1 MSQKWFNGLNL
12 QQNQLENAVIQNL
25 ASDPSSGKAGQIYY
39 NTTDNGYRY
48 YNGTA
53 WVSISADAIKS
64 IVAGNGLTSSTSGN
78 AVTLTLGTPST
89 SGATSGNTLGDNSVT
104 ENSHT
109 HQIRIP
115 SASTAERGII
125 QLATDTE
132 ATTGTET
139 TKAVTPKQLA
149 SAKQDA
155 INSAKITIQTSDG
168 LTGGSSTPA
177 TSFTLGLSDSGVV
190 AGTYNNVKVDAK
202 GRVTEG
208 SLKSYVETSA
218 LDDYQKKQDNT
229 LNTTAKTVVGAINE
243 VKGTADAASTKATTN
258 ATEITNIKNGTTV
271 VGEANKVANLL
282 TISDGTNSTTYDG
295 SAARTLQFKPED
307 FSESISGGTATVAL
321 KDKGYATKTYVDA
334 QDDKKLDKAG
344 GIITGDLT
352 IGGNVTVNGTTTT
365 VNSNTLTVKDKLIE
379 VAKDNTTTLTSPAG
393 IIVPKYNGT
402 DYGALVID
410 GEGNAKVG
418 DVQLTAGGDIDVNNS
433 DLQTLATRTGLQDGQ
448 LVKWDDT
455 RKTLVPD
462 TTVASNASSA
472 LSKANANT
480 TEITNIKNGTTSVG
494 KADSADKL
502 TTARTISL
510 NGDATGSTTFDGSAN
525 KEISVTLSNTGV
537 TAGTYN
543 TVTVDAKGRVT
554 AATNTQNSQ
563 VTEITGDGTKTVF
576 DIAHTLGKDV
586 LVQVFLNGQQVGAD
600 TVDELVSVD
609 VFTANNKVK
618 LVFATAPKTTEK
630 FKVVISSGGSGG
642 GNGSGNST
650 NEWITA
656 PIDTVL
662 DFNTHYTIMVDLGL
676 FPPVPTMIYA
686 PASGNDTLIGALPY
700 YTVGGPE
707 TDFDGNLESYGLTH
721 MDIEIQTVKDNNTLR
736 GFKLKGVRIT
746 EIKFTTLGGAA
757 TGTYSSALFADAGV
771 TSFQYKK
778 G

>member
-1 MSQKWFNGLNL
+1 MNRTSYDFLDVLKGTIDDKVSTLDQTIYCKVVGVNEDYTLDVTIVPDEHTRVRNVV
-12 QQNQLENAVIQNL
+12 NASKYEFKMGDYGILYKIGNNL
-25 ASDPSSGKAGQIYY
+25 ANAFIIAKLGPSYADNQPLSKQVADENVGNNNSG
-39 NTTDNGYRY
+39 
-48 YNGTA
+48 GT
-53 WVSISADAIKS
+53 
-64 IVAGNGLTSSTSGN
+64 
-78 AVTLTLGTPST
+78 
-89 SGATSGNTLGDNSVT
+89 SVT

-115 SASTAERGII
+115 SASTTEKGIV
-125 QLATDTE
+125 QLATDTDV
-132 ATTGTET
+132 TTGTET

-149 SAKQDA
+149 AAKQDA
-155 INSAKITIQTSDG
+155 INSAKVTIQTSDG

-177 TSFTLGLSDSGVV
+177 TSFTLGLSNSGVT
-190 AGTYNNVKVDAK
+190 ADTYNSVTVDAK
-202 GRVTEG
+202 GRVTAGE
-208 SLKSYVETSA
+208 KKNYVETSA
-218 LDDYQKKQDNT
+218 LDAYQKKQDNA

-271 VGEANKVANLL
+271 VGKANKVANPL
-282 TISDGTNSTTYDG
+282 TISDGTNSITYDG

-344 GIITGDLT
+344 GTITGPLT
-352 IGGNVTVNGTTTT
+352 IGGDLTVNGTTTT

-379 VAKDNTTTLTSPAG
+379 VAKDNTATLTSPAG

-410 GEGNAKVG
+410 SDGNAKVG
-418 DVQLTAGGDIDVNNS
+418 DVKLKAGGDIDVNNS

-455 RKTLVPD
+455 QKTLVPD

-480 TEITNIKNGTTSVG
+480 TEITNIKNGTTKVG

-510 NGDATGSTTFDGSAN
+510 SGDATGSTTFDGSAN

-554 AATNTQNSQ
+554 AASSKNYSTKVVQT
-563 VTEITGDGTKTVF
+563 ITGDGSKTSF
-576 DIAHTLGKDV
+576 DVAHTLGADV
-586 LVQVFLNGQQVGAD
+586 SVQVYLKNQTVGAD
-600 TVDELVSVD
+600 TVDELVMVD
-609 VFTANNKVK
+609 TYTLNNKVK
-618 LVFATAPKTTEK
+618 LLFATAPTTTQT
-630 FKVVISSGGSGG
+630 FKVVI
-642 GNGSGNST
+642 
-650 NEWITA
+650 
-656 PIDTVL
+656 
-662 DFNTHYTIMVDLGL
+662 
-676 FPPVPTMIYA
+676 
-686 PASGNDTLIGALPY
+686 IG
-700 YTVGGPE
+700 
-707 TDFDGNLESYGLTH
+707 
-721 MDIEIQTVKDNNTLR
+721 
-736 GFKLKGVRIT
+736 
-746 EIKFTTLGGAA
+746 
-757 TGTYSSALFADAGV
+757 
-771 TSFQYKK
+771 
-778 G
+778 

>member
-115 SASTAERGII
+115 SASTTEKGIV
-125 QLATDTE
+125 QLATDTDV
-132 ATTGTET
+132 TTGTET

-149 SAKQDA
+149 D
-155 INSAKITIQTSDG
+155 
-168 LTGGSSTPA
+168 
-177 TSFTLGLSDSGVV
+177 V
-190 AGTYNNVKVDAK
+190 
-202 GRVTEG
+202 
-208 SLKSYVETSA
+208 
-218 LDDYQKKQDNT
+218 YQKKQDNT

-271 VGEANKVANLL
+271 VGKANKVANSL
-282 TISDGTNSTTYDG
+282 TISDGTNSITYDG

-307 FSESISGGTATVAL
+307 FSESISGGIATVAL
-321 KDKGYATKTYVDA
+321 KDKGYATKTYVDT

-418 DVQLTAGGDIDVNNS
+418 DVKLTAGGDIDVNNS
-433 DLQTLATRTGLQDGQ
+433 DLQTLATRTNLVDGNLVQYDGTKQTLVDSGKTIGDLALKTDIPTNYVTTDTAQTITGDKTLTGLLRVNELSTYGDTPTTFFRYDNSDNSMNFGSY
-448 LVKWDDT
+448 DT
-455 RKTLVPD
+455 RTYIKGKENEKPLYKYTTGSQIKTKSFVFEDELKDASVKRAETAGQVSGILRFKSRKNLNTDDGSQRGVWKGANEFVFSVLESDFFLD
-462 TTVASNASSA
+462 TPND
-472 LSKANANT
+472 
-480 TEITNIKNGTTSVG
+480 GTG
-494 KADSADKL
+494 LELA
-502 TTARTISL
+502 
-510 NGDATGSTTFDGSAN
+510 ATGV
-525 KEISVTLSNTGV
+525 E
-537 TAGTYN
+537 AGTYN
-543 TVTVDAKGRVT
+543 TVTVDTKGRVT
-554 AATNTQNSQ
+554 AASNESYATKVVQT
-563 VTEITGDGTKTVF
+563 ITGDGSKTSF
-576 DIAHTLGKDV
+576 DITHTLGADV
-586 LVQVFLNGQQVGAD
+586 SVQVYLKNQRAGAY
-600 TVDELVSVD
+600 TADELVMVD
-609 VFTANNKVK
+609 TYTRNNTVT
-618 LVFATAPKTTEK
+618 LLFATAPTTTQT
-630 FKVVISSGGSGG
+630 FKVVI
-642 GNGSGNST
+642 
-650 NEWITA
+650 
-656 PIDTVL
+656 
-662 DFNTHYTIMVDLGL
+662 
-676 FPPVPTMIYA
+676 
-686 PASGNDTLIGALPY
+686 IG
-700 YTVGGPE
+700 
-707 TDFDGNLESYGLTH
+707 
-721 MDIEIQTVKDNNTLR
+721 
-736 GFKLKGVRIT
+736 
-746 EIKFTTLGGAA
+746 
-757 TGTYSSALFADAGV
+757 
-771 TSFQYKK
+771 
-778 G
+778 

>member
-53 WVSISADAIKS
+53 WVNISADAIKS

-109 HQIRIP
+109 HQICIP
-115 SASTAERGII
+115 SASTAEKGIV

-139 TKAVTPKQLA
+139 KKAVTPKQLA

-155 INSAKITIQTSDG
+155 INSAKVTIQTSDG

-177 TSFTLGLSDSGVV
+177 TSFTLGLSDSGVA

-208 SLKSYVETSA
+208 FNKSYVETSA

-229 LNTTAKTVVGAINE
+229 LNTTVKTVVGAINE
-243 VKGTADAASTKATTN
+243 VKVTADAASTKATTN
-258 ATEITNIKNGTTV
+258 ATEITNIIGGTTA
-271 VGEANKVANLL
+271 VGKADKVANSL
-282 TISDGTNSTTYDG
+282 TISAGTNSTTYDG
-295 SAARTLQFKPED
+295 SAARTLQFKSED

-321 KDKGYATKTYVDA
+321 KDKGYATKTYVDT
-334 QDDKKLDKAG
+334 QDDKKLDKTG
-344 GIITGDLT
+344 GTITGPLT
-352 IGGNVTVNGTTTT
+352 IGGDLTVNGTTTT

-379 VAKDNTTTLTSPAG
+379 VAKDNNTTLTSPAG

-410 GEGNAKVG
+410 SDGNAKVG
-418 DVQLTAGGDIDVNNS
+418 DVKLTADGDIDVNTS
-433 DLQTLATRTGLQDGQ
+433 DLQTLATRTGLQDDQ
-448 LVKWDDT
+448 LVKWDAEN
-455 RKTLVPD
+455 KTLVPD

-494 KADSADKL
+494 KADKL
-502 TTARTISL
+502 STARTISL

-642 GNGSGNST
+642 GGNGSSD
-650 NEWITA
+650 EWITA

-662 DFNTHYTIMVDLGL
+662 DFNTHYTIRFDYILL
-676 FPPVPTMIYA
+676 PHTPVAIYVT
-686 PASGNDTLIGALPY
+686 DITGALPF
-700 YTVGGPE
+700 YTVGGPN
-707 TDFDGNLESYGLTH
+707 TDFDGNLEYYALDHS
-721 MDIEIQTVKDNNTLR
+721 DIEFEHAYDHNTLI
-736 GFKLKGVRIT
+736 GFKLKGIRST
-746 EIKFTTLGGAA
+746 EIKFTTLGGAT
-757 TGTYSSALFADAGV
+757 TGNYSFVSFADAGA

>member
-53 WVSISADAIKS
+53 WVNISADAIKS

-115 SASTAERGII
+115 SASTTEKGIV

-155 INSAKITIQTSDG
+155 INSAKVTIQTSDG

-177 TSFTLGLSDSGVV
+177 TSFTLGLSNSGVT
-190 AGTYNNVKVDAK
+190 AGTYNNVTVDAK
-202 GRVTEG
+202 GRVTAG
-208 SLKSYVETSA
+208 SSKAYVETSA
-218 LDDYQKKQDNT
+218 LDAYQKKQDNA

-271 VGEANKVANLL
+271 VGKANKVANPL
-282 TISDGTNSTTYDG
+282 TISDGTNSITYDG

-410 GEGNAKVG
+410 SDGNAKVG
-418 DVQLTAGGDIDVNNS
+418 DVKLKAGGDIDVNNS

-472 LSKANANT
+472 LSKANANA
-480 TEITNIKNGTTSVG
+480 TEITNIKNGTTKVG
-494 KADSADKL
+494 KADKL

-510 NGDATGSTTFDGSAN
+510 SGDATGSTTFDGSAN
-525 KEISVTLSNTGV
+525 KDINVTLSNTGV
-537 TAGTYN
+537 AAGTYN

-563 VTEITGDGTKTVF
+563 VTEITGDGVKTVF

-630 FKVVISSGGSGG
+630 FKIVISSGGSGG
-642 GNGSGNST
+642 GGNGSTG
-650 NEWITA
+650 EWKLWS
-656 PIDTVL
+656 DTSVL
-662 DFNTHYTIMVDLGL
+662 MEEGL
-676 FPPVPTMIYA
+676 YEIVTTEY
-686 PASGNDTLIGALPY
+686 PY
-700 YTVGGPE
+700 
-707 TDFDGNLESYGLTH
+707 DGNKTLFVRYEQGKPNNGACWVSVVTANSISVVTPICSGDGTLYVERRLANSSGPADLLT
-721 MDIEIQTVKDNNTLR
+721 
-736 GFKLKGVRIT
+736 FKYRKILN
-746 EIKFTTLGGAA
+746 
-757 TGTYSSALFADAGV
+757 
-771 TSFQYKK
+771 
-778 G
+778 

>member
-64 IVAGNGLTSSTSGN
+64 IVAGNGLISSMSGN

-89 SGATSGNTLGDNSVT
+89 SGAASGNTLGDNNVT

-115 SASTAERGII
+115 SASTTEKGIV

-149 SAKQDA
+149 D
-155 INSAKITIQTSDG
+155 
-168 LTGGSSTPA
+168 
-177 TSFTLGLSDSGVV
+177 V
-190 AGTYNNVKVDAK
+190 
-202 GRVTEG
+202 
-208 SLKSYVETSA
+208 
-218 LDDYQKKQDNT
+218 YQKKQDNT

-258 ATEITNIKNGTTV
+258 ATEITNIKNGTTA
-271 VGEANKVANLL
+271 VGKANKVANPL

-321 KDKGYATKTYVDA
+321 KDKGYATKTYVDT

-418 DVQLTAGGDIDVNNS
+418 DVKLTAGGDIDVNNS
-433 DLQTLATRTGLQDGQ
+433 DLQTLATRTNLVDGNLVQYDGTKQTLVDSGKTIGDLALKTDIPTNYVTTDTAQTITGDKTLTGLLRVNELSTYGDTPTTFFRYDNSDNSMNFGSY
-448 LVKWDDT
+448 DT
-455 RKTLVPD
+455 RTYIKGKENEKPLYKYTTGSQIKTKSFVFEDELKDASVKRAETAGKVTYYMRFKSRKNLD
-462 TTVASNASSA
+462 TDEGSQRG
-472 LSKANANT
+472 LW
-480 TEITNIKNGTTSVG
+480 NGSQPFVFSVLESDFFLYTPSDG
-494 KADSADKL
+494 TGLELA
-502 TTARTISL
+502 
-510 NGDATGSTTFDGSAN
+510 ATGV
-525 KEISVTLSNTGV
+525 E
-537 TAGTYN
+537 AGTYN
-543 TVTVDAKGRVT
+543 TVTVDTKGRVT
-554 AATNTQNSQ
+554 AASNESYATKVVQT
-563 VTEITGDGTKTVF
+563 ITGDGSKTSF
-576 DIAHTLGKDV
+576 DITHTLGADV
-586 LVQVFLNGQQVGAD
+586 SVQVYLKNQRAGAY
-600 TVDELVSVD
+600 TADELVMVD
-609 VFTANNKVK
+609 TYTRNNTVT
-618 LVFATAPKTTEK
+618 LLFATAPTTTQT
-630 FKVVISSGGSGG
+630 FKVVI
-642 GNGSGNST
+642 
-650 NEWITA
+650 
-656 PIDTVL
+656 
-662 DFNTHYTIMVDLGL
+662 
-676 FPPVPTMIYA
+676 
-686 PASGNDTLIGALPY
+686 IG
-700 YTVGGPE
+700 
-707 TDFDGNLESYGLTH
+707 
-721 MDIEIQTVKDNNTLR
+721 
-736 GFKLKGVRIT
+736 
-746 EIKFTTLGGAA
+746 
-757 TGTYSSALFADAGV
+757 
-771 TSFQYKK
+771 
-778 G
+778 